1 MKKCKYCG
9 AWIDSGETCDCENG
23 TRTFESVKL
32 KIRPLTKEELKAKL
46 ERMTHNEYMEYC
58 QRIYGIIKT

>member
-9 AWIDSGETCDCENG
+9 AWIDAGETCDCENG

-32 KIRPLTKEELKAKL
+32 KKRHLTAEELKAKL
-46 ERMTHNEYMEYC
+46 ERMSYKEYDEYRKSFSIVQC
-58 QRIYGIIKT
+58 N